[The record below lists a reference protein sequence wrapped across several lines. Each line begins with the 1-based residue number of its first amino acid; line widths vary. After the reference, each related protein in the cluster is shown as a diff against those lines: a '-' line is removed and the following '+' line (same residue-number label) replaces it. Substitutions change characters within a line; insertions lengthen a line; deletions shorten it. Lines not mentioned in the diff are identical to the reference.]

1 MMLILTILLNIILT
15 IAAIAGIILLGYKK
29 FVPKEIKETISNVFK
44 SGLGSLLETF
54 GITPELLRSV
64 QSIDVNALSSLS
76 SIDQNLINNLSS
88 IDQNVINNLNSL
100 DQLLPKI
107 NELSSLSSDFDELKN
122 DLKPLSDPTSSL
134 NKLSSL
140 TAPQVERLVSVANG
154 PITF

>member
-44 SGLGSLLETF
+44 SGLCSLLETF